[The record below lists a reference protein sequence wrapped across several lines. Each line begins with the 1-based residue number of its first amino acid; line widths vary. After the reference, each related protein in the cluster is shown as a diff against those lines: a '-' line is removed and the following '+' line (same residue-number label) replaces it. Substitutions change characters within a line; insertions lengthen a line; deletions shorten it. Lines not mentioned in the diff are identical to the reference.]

1 MPPNANAAGFR
12 NNNARIKN
20 IDVVAAML
28 INVVEKNPYGVILLI
43 GKTEKAGLHPVCKN
57 HL

>member
-28 INVVEKNPYGVILLI
+28 INVVEKNPYGGYPPYWQN
-43 GKTEKAGLHPVCKN
+43 GKSRSPSRM
-57 HL
+57 